1 MLKRKYGTCNIW
13 DILIQKQ
20 NNNNN
25 SVLYFYLPILAT
37 LVIPSTFAG
46 EKGGHWVERNEE
58 GKVETGEVGEA
69 LGARVG
75 RAL

>member
-1 MLKRKYGTCNIW
+1 MQYLGHTYTKT
-13 DILIQKQ
+13 KQ
-20 NNNNN
+20 NN
-25 SVLYFYLPILAT
+25 SILYFYLPILAT

-58 GKVETGEVGEA
+58 DKVETGEVGEA